1 MVAIEH
7 SGGLRRASA
16 WIAIVPGGVVAAAVA
31 AMPST
36 RLDPIVAASG
46 LSRAIVAAS
55 PPFGATARTLLALGT
70 GGAAAALTMLAI
82 FLTLRLRDAVGA
94 RRTVASD
101 APVLRR
107 ADAHPDA
114 PSRRP
119 IRASEDLGPPL
130 PTVSAPPRRVHEQ
143 PLPADLDLPLAA
155 FDPAAVPAV
164 PAAPVRPVAPLATRR
179 ALIDPGERFETFALT
194 PAVRPARGPGPVEPG
209 SIGALLDRLE
219 RSTQRTQRRR
229 VDVDQTLG
237 MLRGLATG

>member
-1 MVAIEH
+1 MVAINY
-7 SGGLRRASA
+7 SGRLSAPLGPVTAGL
-16 WIAIVPGGVVAAAVA
+16 AAAAVSLSVA
-31 AMPST
+31 AMPAAW
-36 RLDPIVAASG
+36 LDPLVAGSG
-46 LSRAIVAAS
+46 LPALFAAAA
-55 PPFGATARTLLALGT
+55 PPVGVTGRTLLALGA
-70 GGAAAALTMLAI
+70 GAIVALAGYIMLSRHA
-82 FLTLRLRDAVGA
+82 RPVDA
-94 RRTVASD
+94 TPD

-130 PTVSAPPRRVHEQ
+130 PIAVPPPAPQNHEQ

-155 FDPAAVPAV
+155 FDPAALPVTPAE
-164 PAAPVRPVAPLATRR
+164 PVRPVAPLATRR
-179 ALIDPGERFETFALT
+179 ALIDPGERFETFHLT
-194 PAVRPARGPGPVEPG
+194 PVTRTPRSTASEPV

-219 RSTQRTQRRR
+219 RSTQRAPRRR